1 MPADSREN
9 IHRALIHLFLGALLI
24 EFLRNIS
31 WRSILSVEQTWYL
44 GADVWQCRGKQAED
58 GGRGASDSI
67 QGSQQYLEVTA
78 LTCLQEQG
86 EHPG

>member
-9 IHRALIHLFLGALLI
+9 IHRALIHLFLGSLLI

-44 GADVWQCRGKQAED
+44 GADIWQCRGKQAED
-58 GGRGASDSI
+58 GGRGGQVTLSKAASNTWKSP
-67 QGSQQYLEVTA
+67 L
-78 LTCLQEQG
+78 
-86 EHPG
+86 